1 MLHELIGLQHA
12 EQPHLLAEAAVVA
25 VLRKHGQAYVRVD
38 AVALVVP
45 HVAELAADD
54 RKRAADRCLYLDVDH
69 SHRDDL
75 LA

>member
-1 MLHELIGLQHA
+1 
-12 EQPHLLAEAAVVA
+12 
-25 VLRKHGQAYVRVD
+25 VD